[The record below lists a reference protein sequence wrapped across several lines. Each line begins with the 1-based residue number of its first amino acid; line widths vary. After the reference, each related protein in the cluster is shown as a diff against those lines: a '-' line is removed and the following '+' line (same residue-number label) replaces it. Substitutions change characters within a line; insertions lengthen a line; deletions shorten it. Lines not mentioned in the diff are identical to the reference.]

1 MSNFVELQILQEEEK
16 VLMHI
21 ASKLNDQLNKLKVGI
36 VESGGGGLQGLPHP
50 GPNSFI
56 FMQFSLKN

>member
-21 ASKLNDQLNKLKVGI
+21 ASKLNDQLNRLKVGI
-36 VESGGGGLQGLPHP
+36 VESGGGGERVQIL
-50 GPNSFI
+50 SFSCS
-56 FMQFSLKN
+56 FR

>member
-21 ASKLNDQLNKLKVGI
+21 ASKLNDQLNRLKVGI
-36 VESGGGGLQGLPHP
+36 VESGRGGAGCRDSPTRVQIL
-50 GPNSFI
+50 SFSCS
-56 FMQFSLKN
+56 FR

>member
-21 ASKLNDQLNKLKVGI
+21 ASKLNDQLNRLKVGI
-36 VESGGGGLQGLPHP
+36 GDLRGLQGRPP
-50 GPNSFI
+50 RGPNSFI
-56 FMQFSLKN
+56 FMQFRQK